1 MAVCLKKAK
10 NKVEVPGQLGHPRG
24 RREGRAKRK
33 GALGGSHRA
42 RDLGLIH
49 GWSAGRPSIRKLDG
63 CGFLGENLSHR
74 SSIAGLDEQT
84 QSMVLEL
91 YCRKA
96 GRKREGKRKR
106 EAGHVERKKGR
117 ERGKES

>member
-1 MAVCLKKAK
+1 MGTPGAARPSPGPKK
-10 NKVEVPGQLGHPRG
+10 E
-24 RREGRAKRK
+24 RAGGE

-74 SSIAGLDEQT
+74 SSMAGLDEQR

-96 GRKREGKRKR
+96 GRKREGRKER
-106 EAGHVERKKGR
+106 ETERKG
-117 ERGKES
+117 